1 MIVLALEQAERLLG
15 TELRDSG
22 EILHAKSVENLN
34 PAEFARTTAQR
45 AFNFL

>member
-1 MIVLALEQAERLLG
+1 MIVLLLQKPERFLG

-45 AFNFL
+45 AFDFV